1 MVQGI
6 FITQEIK
13 DKNVK
18 YGVRWLS
25 NADVG
30 ATIIRGL
37 PQKFHV
43 TEPVSGG
50 YETRTDL
57 HEEDGW
63 KQVVQPE
70 IGDNQK
76 RGSIYFDEVNDVF
89 TYNVIDLTDE
99 EIEQRDQIVMPRSE
113 FKLALLANHGI
124 TNDHVQS
131 LFAALAQDPAMVV
144 PVERLKIMWGES
156 EVFKSTTP
164 ELFQFADMMDS
175 IAGINITEQDLRNIF
190 IDYNNGVILD

>member
-1 MVQGI
+1 MIGI
-6 FITQEIK
+6 EVTQEVK
-13 DKNVK
+13 DLNQ
-18 YGVRWLS
+18 LS
-25 NADVG
+25 QSVGTIITRSSFPNKWVTDRGITFGYAG
-30 ATIIRGL
+30 ATE
-37 PQKFHV
+37 F
-43 TEPVSGG
+43 
-50 YETRTDL
+50 

-63 KQVVQPE
+63 HDVVQPA

-175 IAGINITEQDLRNIF
+175 IAGIDITEQDLRNIF